1 MNRLRILLI
10 GAALITGG
18 SALASAQTLQ
28 TEVAY
33 HDQYRD
39 RYHDDR
45 RFDNRYRDQRVYRD
59 YRFDHDRRYEKAIAA
74 GTAGAGNIGTDAAG
88 FTKTG
93 ST

>member
-45 RFDNRYRDQRVYRD
+45 RFDNRYRDQKVYRD
-59 YRFDHDRRYEKAIAA
+59 SRFDHDRRYE
-74 GTAGAGNIGTDAAG
+74 
-88 FTKTG
+88 TG
-93 ST
+93 YRRWDGRRWQRWDGRRWVY

>member
-28 TEVAY
+28 TVAY

-39 RYHDDR
+39 RDRDNR
-45 RFDNRYRDQRVYRD
+45 RFDNRYRDQKVDRD
-59 YRFDHDRRYEKAIAA
+59 YRFDHDRRYE
-74 GTAGAGNIGTDAAG
+74 
-88 FTKTG
+88 TG
-93 ST
+93 SRRWDGRRWQRWDGRRWVY